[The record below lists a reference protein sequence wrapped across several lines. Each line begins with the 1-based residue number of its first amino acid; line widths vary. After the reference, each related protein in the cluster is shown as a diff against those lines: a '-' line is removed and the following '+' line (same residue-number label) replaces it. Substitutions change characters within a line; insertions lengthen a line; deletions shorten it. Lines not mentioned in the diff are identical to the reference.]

1 MAKKSTVENK
11 RKSSIAKQAA
21 GAPAVVEETA
31 AGTEAA
37 EAAPVKDGPKRGA
50 TRKTLVKEAYRQ
62 VGRKLADAKDPTKA
76 IDDLVKLAKIEKDM
90 DEEEGQG
97 VGEVRVRWM
106 ESEKDESSKES

>member
-1 MAKKSTVENK
+1 MTKKSTVERK
-11 RKSSIAKQAA
+11 RKSLAGKKPEA
-21 GAPAVVEETA
+21 GATAPVEKTA

-37 EAAPVKDGPKRGA
+37 DAAPVKRS
-50 TRKTLVKEAYRQ
+50 TRKTLVKEAYQQ

-90 DEEEGQG
+90 GEEEGQG